1 MVVLSRFLLN
11 YFIYGLGLVLLSL
24 AASFLFAS
32 SEILISNYWILF
44 GYLFFLT
51 LIAFFISYLGIKK
64 GDQIG
69 AMAIMGGLVVKFI
82 FALAFFIFLRFKA
95 EENLTVLALNFFILY
110 LLLTV
115 FEVVSLLRILRLR
128 N

>member
-1 MVVLSRFLLN
+1 MVVLPRFLLH

-24 AASFLFAS
+24 GISFLFS
-32 SEILISNYWILF
+32 STEILISNYWILF

-82 FALAFFIFLRFKA
+82 FALAFFIFLRFKT
-95 EENLTVLALNFFILY
+95 EENLIVLALNFFILY